1 MRYAEN
7 NECDH
12 KGVLKM
18 NGDMTYT
25 LIMIIILIAVFY
37 LFMIRP
43 ESKRKKQQEEMRSNL
58 RKGDQITTIGGVV
71 GRVVKIEDNTIII
84 ETSEDRVRMEFAKW
98 AVSTVGVQKSIEDT
112 NNNKKNRKKQT
123 PEERAESFSL
133 EDTASEEAYKE

>member
-7 NECDH
+7 TECDH

-71 GRVVKIEDNTIII
+71 GRVVKIEDNIII

-133 EDTASEEAYKE
+133 EDTASEEANKE